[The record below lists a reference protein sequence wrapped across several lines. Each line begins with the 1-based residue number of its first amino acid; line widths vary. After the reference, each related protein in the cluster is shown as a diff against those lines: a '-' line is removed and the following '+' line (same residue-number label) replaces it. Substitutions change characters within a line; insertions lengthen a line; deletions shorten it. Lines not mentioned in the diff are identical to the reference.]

1 MFLRKTPRKKDGK
14 THDYWSVVENKRV
27 ACGRVVQRHVLYLGE
42 INSTQAAVWRKAI
55 EVLDDDVGHPRTMA
69 LFPED
74 RCAGIA
80 PDASIVQLRLSDM
93 RLCRPR
99 QWGACWLAGQL
110 WQALQLDRFWADHLP
125 PSRKGTR
132 WDQVLQ
138 VLVSYRLIA
147 PGSEWKLHRD
157 WFGRSAMAD
166 LLGAD
171 FGLAE
176 SHKLYACHDF
186 LLQHKDALFSH
197 LTARWRDLFN
207 ANFDVLL
214 YDLTSTYFEIN
225 ASDVAGGDKRRHGY
239 SRDKRPD
246 CPQVVIAL
254 VVTPDG
260 LPLAYEVLPGNTAD
274 CTTLRMFL
282 ARIEQQYGR
291 ARRIWV
297 MDRGIPTEAV
307 LAEMRASDPP
317 VQYLVG
323 TPKGR
328 LSRVEKQLLAKP
340 WQEARPGV
348 SVKLLDEDGEL
359 YVFAESAARVSKER
373 AMRRRQ
379 LKWLW
384 KRLRELAAMEVP
396 REEMLMK
403 LGAARARA
411 PTAWRLVDIEM
422 DKESAMFIYALNRL
436 KLRRIRQREGRYLLR
451 TNLTENDP
459 ALLWQYLHAAR
470 CCRTGVQG
478 PEGRP
483 GDTASLPSGSTQGRS
498 SYLHCVFGLLPAD
511 HVAASPAC
519 PGTWADRAECS
530 REVRSRSDDR
540 RSSADHR
547 RTRAAAHSLHP
558 AGAGTQAPDPAA
570 QAQFAAAATTADHLP
585 HGFQTPRVVQ
595 TFPTNPLI
603 GNGRETENT
612 PIREDGLTVL
622 PLTGL
627 AATAPSIAA
636 ASEHRSSAVVHAFQ
650 REHPC
655 PSTGAC
661 PGYVKDHIHPLAR
674 LRGFASLM
682 HRFQPRSL

>member
-27 ACGRVVQRHVLYLGE
+27 AGGRVVQRHVLYLGE
-42 INSTQAAVWRKAI
+42 INSSQAAVWRKAI
-55 EVLDDDVGHPRTMA
+55 EVLDDDAGHPRTLA

-74 RCAGIA
+74 RCAGVA
-80 PDASIVQLRLSDM
+80 PDTSVVQLRLSDM

-110 WQALQLDRFWADHLP
+110 WRELELDRFWAERLP
-125 PSRKGTR
+125 PSRKGTQ

-157 WFGRSAMAD
+157 WFGKSAMAD

-176 SHKLYACHDF
+176 AHKLYACHDL
-186 LLQHKDALFSH
+186 LLQHKADLFSH
-197 LTARWRDLFN
+197 LMARWRDLFN

-225 ASDVAGGDKRRHGY
+225 ASDVAEGDKRRHGY

-254 VVTPDG
+254 VVTTDG

-291 ARRIWV
+291 ARRVWV

-307 LAEMRASDPP
+307 LAEMRGSDPP

-328 LSRVEKQLLAKP
+328 LSRLEKQLLAKP
-340 WQEARPGV
+340 WQEARAGV
-348 SVKLLDEDGEL
+348 QVKLLAEDDEL
-359 YVFAESAARVSKER
+359 YVYAESVDRVSKER
-373 AMRRRQ
+373 AMRKRQ

-384 KRLRELAAMEVP
+384 KRLRELAAMEIP

-422 DKESAMFIYALNRL
+422 DKESSMFIYTLDRQ
-436 KLRRIRQREGRYLLR
+436 KLRRIRRREGRYLLR

-459 ALLWQYLHAAR
+459 ALLWQYYIQLVAVEEAFKNLKGDLAIRPVFHQEERRIEAHIFIAFLAYCLQITLQRRLHALAPGLTAR
-470 CCRTGVQG
+470 
-478 PEGRP
+478 
-483 GDTASLPSGSTQGRS
+483 
-498 SYLHCVFGLLPAD
+498 
-511 HVAASPAC
+511 
-519 PGTWADRAECS
+519 
-530 REVRSRSDDR
+530 
-540 RSSADHR
+540 SA
-547 RTRAAAHSLHP
+547 LEK
-558 AGAGTQAPDPAA
+558 
-570 QAQFAAAATTADHLP
+570 FAAVQMIDVHLP
-585 HGFQTPRVVQ
+585 T
-595 TFPTNPLI
+595 TD
-603 GNGRETENT
+603 GRELL
-612 PIREDGLTVL
+612 LTRYTQPEPELRLLIQQLKLQL
-622 PLTGL
+622 PPQPPPRIATG
-627 AATAPSIAA
+627 S
-636 ASEHRSSAVVHAFQ
+636 V
-650 REHPC
+650 
-655 PSTGAC
+655 
-661 PGYVKDHIHPLAR
+661 
-674 LRGFASLM
+674 
-682 HRFQPRSL
+682 PRHLL

>member
-1 MFLRKTPRKKDGK
+1 MKTYPVPSRGFSRLDSCDHVSAKDP
-14 THDYWSVVENKRV
+14 TQERRQDADYWSVVENKRV
-27 ACGRVVQRHVLYLGE
+27 AGGRIVQRHVLYLGE
-42 INSTQAAVWRKAI
+42 INSSQAAVWRKAI

-132 WDQVLQ
+132 WDQILQ

-147 PGSEWKLHRD
+147 PGSEWKLHRE
-157 WFGRSAMAD
+157 WFGKSAMAD

-176 SHKLYACHDF
+176 AHKLYACHDF

-225 ASDVAGGDKRRHGY
+225 ASDVAEGDKRRHGY

-291 ARRIWV
+291 ARRVWV

-307 LAEMRASDPP
+307 LAEMRGSDPP

-328 LSRVEKQLLAKP
+328 LSRLEKRLLAKP
-340 WQEARPGV
+340 WQQARAGV
-348 SVKLLDEDGEL
+348 AVKLLAEDGEL
-359 YVFAESAARVSKER
+359 YVFAESTDRVSKER

-403 LGAARARA
+403 LGAARSRA

-422 DKESAMFIYALNRL
+422 DKESAMFIYTLNRQ
-436 KLRRIRQREGRYLLR
+436 KLRRIRRREGRYLLR

-459 ALLWQYLHAAR
+459 ALLWQYYTQLVAVEEAFKNLKGDLAIRPIFHQEERRVEAHIFIAFLAYCLQVTLQRRLHALA
-470 CCRTGVQG
+470 
-478 PEGRP
+478 P
-483 GDTASLPSGSTQGRS
+483 G
-498 SYLHCVFGLLPAD
+498 
-511 HVAASPAC
+511 
-519 PGTWADRAECS
+519 
-530 REVRSRSDDR
+530 
-540 RSSADHR
+540 
-547 RTRAAAHSLHP
+547 
-558 AGAGTQAPDPAA
+558 
-570 QAQFAAAATTADHLP
+570 
-585 HGFQTPRVVQ
+585 
-595 TFPTNPLI
+595 
-603 GNGRETENT
+603 
-612 PIREDGLTVL
+612 
-622 PLTGL
+622 
-627 AATAPSIAA
+627 
-636 ASEHRSSAVVHAFQ
+636 
-650 REHPC
+650 
-655 PSTGAC
+655 
-661 PGYVKDHIHPLAR
+661 
-674 LRGFASLM
+674 
-682 HRFQPRSL
+682 